1 MKSWSDFVEF
11 IKAITPN
18 NKDTL
23 AIEVLY
29 QYWNTTP
36 KSETLGAIGGIL
48 LFLATITTIALFT
61 EWIEGVSLIARI
73 VTSICTAVFL
83 VVGIVFLCLSH
94 HNGEELYYEVEN
106 SATVQSLL
114 EDEKS
119 GWDFVD
125 RRGSIVTITQHETQ

>member
-1 MKSWSDFVEF
+1 ME
-11 IKAITPN
+11 N
-18 NKDTL
+18 
-23 AIEVLY
+23 IEILY

-36 KSETLGAIGGIL
+36 KSETLSTIGGIL
-48 LFLATITTIALFT
+48 LLLAIITTIALFA

-73 VTSICTAVFL
+73 VTSICAAVFL
-83 VVGIVFLCLSH
+83 VVGIVFLCLSN
-94 HNGEELYYEVEN
+94 HNGEELYYEVKN

-125 RRGSIVTITQHETQ
+125 RRGSIVTITQHKTQ

>member
-1 MKSWSDFVEF
+1 ME
-11 IKAITPN
+11 N
-18 NKDTL
+18 
-23 AIEVLY
+23 IEILY
-29 QYWNTTP
+29 QYWNMTP
-36 KSETLGAIGGIL
+36 KSETLGAIGAIL
-48 LFLATITTIALFT
+48 LFLAIITTIALFT

-73 VTSICTAVFL
+73 VTLICAAVFL
-83 VVGIVFLCLSH
+83 VVGIVFLCLSN
-94 HNGEELYYEVEN
+94 HNGEELYYEVKN